1 MADVHRID
9 FTSDKLGRRTG
20 VVYYY
25 KLLFPHRKFINE
37 LLTDF
42 DITETDGTMLR
53 RLLRTKEYSEFD
65 LDRMNEL
72 RKMYI
77 EDNG

>member
-1 MADVHRID
+1 MLRI
-9 FTSDKLGRRTG
+9 K
-20 VVYYY
+20 
-25 KLLFPHRKFINE
+25 INE

-42 DITETDGTMLR
+42 DITEIDETMLR